1 MARGA
6 LTFLWVIHSGWKIRF
21 YFARKIIYIIP
32 FDNFL
37 SHPKRRSAM
46 ILPIF
51 NIPSWDANG
60 ESCTIPIWGS
70 TSVAHRFLNSHS
82 SSRPCEFVG
91 QVAHLWNVQ
100 KLSKIQTDHK
110 GPMKIYE
117 NDQHASYIAC
127 FILLPLSS
135 VFHQPFTLEA
145 QWHDVAQEPLAWEYG
160 DAILLTVSRGAV
172 AWLMDLCLHGRR
184 ANGLGC
190 MKGLTMFHKISQ
202 ASIIFPFKSVISP
215 HRTRVHESPVSG
227 FQASAVRLCC
237 VLASVPTPCSLGRNK
252 SLCFSH
258 HARGFY
264 HTACLQILNNEYQ
277 YHVYWCSVIR
287 AH

>member
-1 MARGA
+1 MAGGA
-6 LTFLWVIHSGWKIRF
+6 VTFLWVIHSGSKIRF
-21 YFARKIIYIIP
+21 YFARKRIYIIP
-32 FDNFL
+32 FDDFL

-110 GPMKIYE
+110 VTMKIYE

-145 QWHDVAQEPLAWEYG
+145 QWHDVAQEPLAWEFG

-172 AWLMDLCLHGRR
+172 AWLTDLFLHGRR

-190 MKGLTMFHKISQ
+190 MKGLTMLHEISQ
-202 ASIIFPFKSVISP
+202 LPSFSHSIPWYLHIEQENTSLLS
-215 HRTRVHESPVSG
+215 RVFRPPQWDFAVCWRV
-227 FQASAVRLCC
+227 FQL
-237 VLASVPTPCSLGRNK
+237 LAAWAATSHCAVPTMQGDSTIQLAFR
-252 SLCFSH
+252 FW
-258 HARGFY
+258 
-264 HTACLQILNNEYQ
+264 TMYQ
-277 YHVYWCSVIR
+277 VYWCSVIR